1 MDGRRDESGISEAGF
16 RRLILLILL
25 FACVLAYANTLTG
38 EWVWDDASSVLLHKH
53 VQDPGQFVQLFRED
67 QHAFGRG
74 QGNFYRPLVSASFM
88 LDYQLAGGPAP
99 TPSGTVKEAD
109 LSTLI
114 FHVTNIFWHAAAAL
128 LFALM
133 LRGLGAPRFVQL
145 LAPLIFA
152 VHPLHTEAVAYI
164 SGRADMMSAAAIFGA
179 VCFVILSF
187 REEKLLWG
195 LAGASACFVGGLLSK
210 ESTLIFPFLLA
221 LLLPLMRENANV
233 LEQQEKPSFLLALVP
248 LAPAAVILGVYMLL
262 RATVLRFAEGSAST
276 PSPLSQR
283 LVETAQALGMYVK
296 LLFIPTG
303 LHMERVL
310 HDVSMVYALAGVVFL
325 AGMLAVIVV
334 SLRKGRGRIAA
345 GCAWFLVSWLPI
357 SGIFPLNAPMAE
369 HWMYVPMAGFWWAF
383 TELIHAACRRK
394 TLLRAAGVVLVAV
407 CIVFTGLT
415 ARRNLDWHDN
425 VTLFRATLRENPE
438 SARVH
443 YNLAVTYEDLEG
455 NYAGARRHYER
466 YLELQTRCRA
476 SLPEG
481 APVAMDDEIE
491 ARMSLGR
498 VLMRLQAYEE
508 AVNAFAPLIR
518 LSGVEAWKMTA
529 AVAAFETGKAML
541 ALGEVGKANMFFQQA
556 VGMEPRLLTDVV
568 NTISGKPFQD
578 GY

>member
-1 MDGRRDESGISEAGF
+1 MDGKRDESGISEAGF
-16 RRLILLILL
+16 RRLVLLMVL

-53 VQDPGQFVQLFRED
+53 VQDPGRFFQLFRED

-74 QGNFYRPLVSASFM
+74 QGNFYRPLVAASFM

-99 TPSGTVKEAD
+99 ASSETVKEAD
-109 LSTLI
+109 VSTLV
-114 FHVTNIFWHAAAAL
+114 FHVTNIFWHTVAAL

-179 VCFVILSF
+179 LCFVILSF
-187 REEKLLWG
+187 REEKIFWG
-195 LAGASACFVGGLLSK
+195 LAGASVCFVAGLLSK

-221 LLLPLMRENANV
+221 LLLPLMRGNV
-233 LEQQEKPSFLLALVP
+233 HALEQREKPSMMRSAFP
-248 LAPAAVILGVYMLL
+248 LIPAAIILGIYMLL
-262 RATVLRFAEGSAST
+262 RSTVLRFAEGSASA
-276 PSPLSQR
+276 PAPLAQR

-296 LLFIPTG
+296 LLFVPTG

-325 AGMLAVIVV
+325 AGMLALIVV
-334 SLRKGRGRIAA
+334 SARKGRGRIAA

-369 HWMYVPMAGFWWAF
+369 HWMYVPMAGFWWAL
-383 TELIHAACRRK
+383 TELIHAACRREA
-394 TLLRAAGVVLVAV
+394 LLRAAGIILIVL
-407 CIVFTGLT
+407 CIAFTGLT

-425 VTLFRATLRENPE
+425 ATLFRATLRENPG

-466 YLELQTRCRA
+466 YLELQVKRRA
-476 SLPEG
+476 ALPEG

-498 VLMRLQAYEE
+498 VLMRLQEYEE
-508 AVNAFAPLIR
+508 AINVFAPLIR
-518 LSGVEAWKMTA
+518 LSGEEAWKITA
-529 AVAAFETGKAML
+529 AIAAFETGKAML
-541 ALGEVGKANMFFQQA
+541 ALGEIGKANLFFQQA
-556 VGMEPRLLTDVV
+556 VGLEPGLLTDIE
-568 NTISGKPFQD
+568 NTISGQPFQG

>member
-1 MDGRRDESGISEAGF
+1 
-16 RRLILLILL
+16 
-25 FACVLAYANTLTG
+25 
-38 EWVWDDASSVLLHKH
+38 
-53 VQDPGQFVQLFRED
+53 
-67 QHAFGRG
+67 
-74 QGNFYRPLVSASFM
+74 M

-556 VGMEPRLLTDVV
+556 VGMEPRLLTDVE